1 MLSEQNKSKL
11 KDIWNIPKYLEIK
24 TYTLKELIV

>member
-1 MLSEQNKSKL
+1 MLSKQNKSKL
-11 KDIWNIPKYLEIK
+11 KDIWNILKYLAIK